1 MYIGSW
7 LAWLLLLPTSLWIA
21 SLVFGILAFSAM
33 NGVETL
39 TVDGISTSD
48 NELIFLFPFTMNII
62 LNGEQS
68 TNKANIDLRSGRSPS
83 ISSLF
88 YP

>member
-21 SLVFGILAFSAM
+21 SLVSGILSAV
-33 NGVETL
+33 NGLETL

-48 NELIFLFPFTMNII
+48 NGFIFLLPFTMNII